1 MLGRHLG
8 MWNDKLQVSGLEE
21 EKKKLGDILDQLR
34 GDG

>member
-1 MLGRHLG
+1 MFKDR
-8 MWNDKLQVSGLEE
+8 MEVSGLEE